1 MSYLILL
8 LCFIS
13 AIASAQNIIPR
24 PPHPIPP
31 LPPIV
36 IKLPVIDNILPVQVT
51 DVEIEANVD
60 GVLTETKVTMTLHNP
75 NGRVLEGELNFP
87 LPTGATVAGYALD
100 INGKMVDGVIVEK
113 EKARAVFDEVV
124 RQGVDPGLAEQ
135 VGGNMFRTKVYPIN
149 ANGDRRVSVR

>member
-36 IKLPVIDNILPVQVT
+36 IKLPVIDNIQPVQVT

-87 LPTGATVAGYALD
+87 LPTGATVAGWSTRLSCRLPRGCRLSA
-100 INGKMVDGVIVEK
+100 ME
-113 EKARAVFDEVV
+113 
-124 RQGVDPGLAEQ
+124 
-135 VGGNMFRTKVYPIN
+135 
-149 ANGDRRVSVR
+149 